1 MKLKGKSILNLP
13 PCHSFIVPVTMYDQ
27 LFIIQK
33 MKIYISWGRDS
44 EDRPKYDALVME
56 SKSAFEKVLERA
68 EQRREGELMESDT
81 EGSMNHIF
89 EILIR
94 MRQICDHISLIKNR
108 RIDIAL
114 AALPADIAKDP
125 VRIEEARR
133 LYAILLNNENEECA
147 ICLEPL
153 ENAVITVC
161 SHLFCEACID
171 KVIEASSTQD
181 KPRGY
186 PIIFSF

>member
-1 MKLKGKSILNLP
+1 
-13 PCHSFIVPVTMYDQ
+13 
-27 LFIIQK
+27 
-33 MKIYISWGRDS
+33 
-44 EDRPKYDALVME
+44 ME
-56 SKSAFEKVLERA
+56 SKSAYEKVLERA
-68 EQRREGELMESDT
+68 EQRREGELMQGEDA

-133 LYAILLNNENEECA
+133 LYAILLNNENEECS

-161 SHLFCEACID
+161 AHLFCEACID
-171 KVIEASSTQD
+171 KVIEASTL
-181 KPRGY
+181 Y
-186 PIIFSF
+186 Y